1 VAVAARSSQP
11 QLGRRPDA
19 PQFARA
25 HTLGSTTEAAAPAL
39 PYLNEHDRCAISH
52 DEVYLSET
60 TAEVA
65 LKQPEAR
72 LLQQD

>member
-1 VAVAARSSQP
+1 VAARSSQP
-11 QLGRRPDA
+11 QFRRCPDA
-19 PQFARA
+19 AQFTRA
-25 HTLGSTTEAAAPAL
+25 HALGSTTEAAAPAL
-39 PYLNEHDRCAISH
+39 PYFNEHDRCAISH
-52 DEVYLSET
+52 HEVYLSET